1 MVVSVVS
8 DLGIARKS
16 QQGEGET
23 RRLPTLVQR
32 IPTLPLLAG
41 GSTRPAYAPGAD
53 RTGGPGPATTAPPPS
68 PSTSGAPPAPG
79 RRSWHRDSRPARP
92 GWNAGAP
99 EPARAPAD
107 GVRPRRSW
115 AGSPCLR
122 CAWAGTR
129 PQRD

>member
-1 MVVSVVS
+1 MVVFVVS

-32 IPTLPLLAG
+32 IPAPPLPAG
-41 GSTRPAYAPGAD
+41 GSARPARAPEAD
-53 RTGGPGPATTAPPPS
+53 QIGGPGRATGAPPPS

-79 RRSWHRDSRPARP
+79 HRSWHRGSRPARP

-99 EPARAPAD
+99 EPA
-107 GVRPRRSW
+107 
-115 AGSPCLR
+115 
-122 CAWAGTR
+122 
-129 PQRD
+129 

>member
-1 MVVSVVS
+1 
-8 DLGIARKS
+8 
-16 QQGEGET
+16 GEGEPAT
-23 RRLPTLVQR
+23 LPTLGQR
-32 IPTLPLLAG
+32 IPALPLPAG
-41 GSTRPAYAPGAD
+41 GSTRPACAPGAD

-107 GVRPRRSW
+107 GVRRRARQPVLPPS
-115 AGSPCLR
+115 AAPEGYPP
-122 CAWAGTR
+122 AR
-129 PQRD
+129 PPPPW